1 MNNGSKKRNRPR
13 RRPSL
18 WLAVSCLLAAA
29 AATVAEAGA
38 EVTELDFEERRDERR
53 DLVVLRDTLRSALD
67 LHSNWTGPPC
77 HGERSRWRGVSCD
90 ADGRVVGVSLD
101 GAQLT
106 GTLPRGALRGV
117 SRLETL
123 SLRGNAL
130 HGALPGLDAL
140 PRLRDVDLSS
150 NRFSGP
156 IPRGYAAALGDLR
169 RLELQDNLLTGTLPA
184 FRQRGLVVF
193 NVSYNFLQG
202 EVPATLRRFPASAF
216 DHNLRLCG
224 EAVNAECREGKPWS
238 GAAPAGTGAG
248 GGGGDDGPVVR
259 PAGDRD
265 RAARKKPAV
274 RFRLATWSI
283 VAICLIAAL
292 VPFAAVLIFLHHR
305 KKGRE
310 VRLGGRAA
318 GAAVTGA
325 GDIKDKA
332 EQGQGRVS
340 GSRSTGSSSGGK
352 GAELTFFVDDRARFE
367 LDELFRSTAE
377 MLGKGRLGITY
388 RVVLEAGPVVV
399 VKRLRNMAHVPRRD
413 FAHTMQILGKL
424 RHENVADL
432 LACFYSKEEK
442 LVVYEHVP
450 GSSLFHLLHGNRGEG
465 RTPLPWPA
473 RLSIAQGTAR
483 GLAYLHQ
490 SLPYFHRP
498 PHGNLKS
505 SNVLVFFSSPA
516 PAAAATK
523 SNNKHKQAVAKLTDH
538 GFHPLLPHHAH
549 RLAAAKCPEFARAG
563 SGGGGGRRLS
573 SRADVYCLGL
583 VLLELVTGKVPVEE
597 DGDLAEWA
605 RLALSH
611 EWSTDIL
618 DVEIVAD
625 RARHGDM
632 LRLTEVA
639 LLCAAV
645 EPDRRPKVQ
654 DVVRMID
661 EIAAGD
667 EPELL
672 AGR

>member
-1 MNNGSKKRNRPR
+1 MSGSRCDQCRR
-13 RRPSL
+13 RRPSMRVVVS
-18 WLAVSCLLAAA
+18 WVLAMAMV
-29 AATVAEAGA
+29 VVEVGA
-38 EVTELDFEERRDERR
+38 EVTELELEELRGERR
-53 DLVVLRDTLRSALD
+53 DLLVLRDTLRSALD

-77 HGERSRWRGVSCD
+77 HGARSRWRGVSCD
-90 ADGRVVGVSLD
+90 GDGRVVGVSLD

-117 SRLETL
+117 ARLEAL

-130 HGALPGLDAL
+130 HGALPALDGLA
-140 PRLRDVDLSS
+140 RLRAVDLSS

-156 IPRGYAAALGDLR
+156 IPRGYATSLR
-169 RLELQDNLLTGTLPA
+169 ELARLELQDNLLNGTVPA
-184 FRQRGLVVF
+184 FAQRGLVVF

-202 EVPATLRRFPASAF
+202 EVPDTRALRRFPVSAF

-224 EAVNAECREGKPWS
+224 EAVNAVCRDDDGPPS
-238 GAAPAGTGAG
+238 SAAAPGSAAGS
-248 GGGGDDGPVVR
+248 GDGPPVVR
-259 PAGDRD
+259 PGDAGE
-265 RAARKKPAV
+265 RAARKPAV
-274 RFRLATWSI
+274 RFSLATWSV
-283 VAICLIAAL
+283 VAIVIIAAL
-292 VPFAAVLIFLHHR
+292 VPFAAVLIFLHHT

-310 VRLGGRAA
+310 VRLGGRA
-318 GAAVTGA
+318 GAFAA
-325 GDIKDKA
+325 ASDIKDKA
-332 EQGQGRVS
+332 AEQGRGS
-340 GSRSTGSSSGGK
+340 GGSRSTTDSGK
-352 GAELTFFVDDRARFE
+352 GAELQFFRADRAGSFD

-388 RVVLEAGPVVV
+388 RVTLPAAAAVVV
-399 VKRLRNMAHVPRRD
+399 VKRLRNMSHVPRRD
-413 FAHTMQILGKL
+413 FTHTMQLLGKL
-424 RHENVADL
+424 RHENVVEL
-432 LACFYSKEEK
+432 VACYYSREEK
-442 LVVYEHVP
+442 LAVYEHVP
-450 GSSLFHLLHGNRGEG
+450 GCSLFQLLHGHRGEG

-473 RLSIAQGTAR
+473 RLSIARGVAR

-505 SNVLVFFSSPA
+505 SNVLVQLA
-516 PAAAATK
+516 GK
-523 SNNKHKQAVAKLTDH
+523 GKQRPQVVAAKLTDY

-549 RLAAAKCPEFARAG
+549 RLAAAKCPEFERR
-563 SGGGGGRRLS
+563 GGGGGRRLS
-573 SRADVYCLGL
+573 SRADVYCLGV

-611 EWSTDIL
+611 EWSTDII
-618 DVEIVAD
+618 DVEIVGD

-645 EPDRRPKVQ
+645 EPDKRPKVQ

-661 EIAAGD
+661 DIAAGD
-667 EPELL
+667 PSEP
-672 AGR
+672 AGH

>member
-1 MNNGSKKRNRPR
+1 MNGSNRDQLQWRPWR
-13 RRPSL
+13 RLLLPCA
-18 WLAVSCLLAAA
+18 LAVMSMLL
-29 AATVAEAGA
+29 EARAA

-77 HGERSRWRGVSCD
+77 HGDRSRWRGVSCD
-90 ADGRVVGVSLD
+90 ADGRVVAVALD
-101 GAQLT
+101 AAQLT
-106 GTLPRGALRGV
+106 GTLPRGALRRV

-130 HGALPGLDAL
+130 RGPLPELDGEAL
-140 PRLRDVDLSS
+140 PRLRSVDLSS

-156 IPRGYAAALGDLR
+156 IPRGYATSLRDLVK
-169 RLELQDNLLTGTLPA
+169 LELQDNLLNGTLPA
-184 FRQRGLVVF
+184 FEQSGLVVF

-202 EVPATLRRFPASAF
+202 EVPSTRALRRFPASAF
-216 DHNLRLCG
+216 DHNLKLCG
-224 EAVNAECREGKPWS
+224 EAVNTECREGSPWS
-238 GAAPAGTGAG
+238 GAPADGV
-248 GGGGDDGPVVR
+248 GDNPVVK
-259 PAGDRD
+259 PAGDVD
-265 RAARKKPAV
+265 PEARNKPMG
-274 RFRLATWSI
+274 FRLATWSV

-292 VPFAAVLIFLHHR
+292 VAFAAVLIFLHHR
-305 KKGRE
+305 RKSRE
-310 VRLGGRAA
+310 VRLGGRPCATETLHNA
-318 GAAVTGA
+318 KVAGA

-332 EQGQGRVS
+332 TEQGRGS
-340 GSRSTGSSSGGK
+340 GSRSTDSGN
-352 GAELTFFVDDRARFE
+352 GAATELHFFIDDGRARFDV
-367 LDELFRSTAE
+367 DELFRSTAE

-388 RVVLEAGPVVV
+388 RVTLEAGPVVV
-399 VKRLRNMAHVPRRD
+399 VKRLRNMAHVPRRE
-413 FAHTMQILGKL
+413 FTHTMQLLGKL
-424 RHENVADL
+424 RHENIVNL
-432 LACFYSKEEK
+432 VACFYSKEEK

-450 GSSLFHLLHGNRGEG
+450 GCSLFHLLHGNRGEG

-473 RLSIAQGTAR
+473 RLSIAQGMAR

-505 SNVLVFFSSPA
+505 SNVLVFFPA
-516 PAAAATK
+516 PK
-523 SNNKHKQAVAKLTDH
+523 STQTQQKQKQAVAKLTDY

-549 RLAAAKCPEFARAG
+549 RLAAAKCPEFARG
-563 SGGGGGRRLS
+563 GGGGGRKLS
-573 SRADVYCLGL
+573 SRADVYCLGV

-597 DGDLAEWA
+597 DGDLVEWA

-618 DVEIVAD
+618 DVEIVGD
-625 RARHGDM
+625 RGRHGDM
-632 LRLTEVA
+632 LRLTELA

-667 EPELL
+667 GTPELQ
-672 AGR
+672 GY

>member
-1 MNNGSKKRNRPR
+1 MNNGSIKKRDRRR
-13 RRPSL
+13 RRPWR
-18 WLAVSCLLAAA
+18 WLVVSWLLAAA
-29 AATVAEAGA
+29 ATAEAGA

-53 DLVVLRDTLRSALD
+53 DLLVLRDTLRSAVD

-77 HGERSRWRGVSCD
+77 HGGRSRWRGVSCD
-90 ADGRVVGVSLD
+90 AGGRVVGVSLD

-106 GTLPRGALRGV
+106 GSLPPGALRGV

-130 HGALPGLDAL
+130 RGALPAGLGAL
-140 PRLRDVDLSS
+140 PRLRALDLSS

-156 IPRGYAAALGDLR
+156 IPRGYVTALRDLE
-169 RLELQDNLLTGTLPA
+169 RLELQDNLLTGTIPA
-184 FRQRGLVVF
+184 FRQSGLVVF

-202 EVPATLRRFPASAF
+202 EVPDTSALRRFPASAF

-224 EAVNAECREGKPWS
+224 EAVNAECPKGTPSS
-238 GAAPAGTGAG
+238 GAPATAGDG
-248 GGGGDDGPVVR
+248 GGGGGDGPVVR
-259 PAGDRD
+259 PAGGRD
-265 RAARKKPAV
+265 RAAM
-274 RFRLATWSI
+274 RFRMATWSV

-318 GAAVTGA
+318 EVTGA

-332 EQGQGRVS
+332 EQGQGGRGS
-340 GSRSTGSSSGGK
+340 GSRSGTGSSSGGK

-388 RVVLEAGPVVV
+388 RVALEAGRPVVVV
-399 VKRLRNMAHVPRRD
+399 VKRLRNMAHVSRRD
-413 FAHTMQILGKL
+413 FAHTMQLLGKL

-450 GSSLFHLLHGNRGEG
+450 GCSLFHLLHGNRGEG

-505 SNVLVFFSSPA
+505 SNVLVFFSPA
-516 PAAAATK
+516 APTAAAAAK
-523 SNNKHKQAVAKLTDH
+523 SNNHKQAVAKLTDH

-549 RLAAAKCPEFARAG
+549 RLAAAKCPEFARAV
-563 SGGGGGRRLS
+563 GGGRRLS

-667 EPELL
+667 GPELV